1 MTMNEHITSTMNEI
15 PIPTNLHDRC
25 ELGIDRAAHD
35 QKGQITMLKFRKST
49 VAAAVAL
56 VLTFGLLTAG
66 AVTYADSIRGAFSD
80 VIRFDGAVVGT
91 EYHNAT
97 EEIEV
102 TAEAVG
108 DTVIVNAR
116 FLYPADAPY
125 AFIAELSL
133 KNVTLTDSSGAKL
146 LTVGET
152 EITPITNGS
161 VSIAIPMGTVSLSP
175 HESYTLSFDT
185 AVGHAKAEQ
194 PLPMSGNWS
203 CTVTVN

>member
-1 MTMNEHITSTMNEI
+1 MNEHIASQLNEI
-15 PIPTNLHDRC
+15 PIPNNLHARC
-25 ELGIDRAAHD
+25 ELGINRASQE
-35 QKGQITMLKFRKST
+35 QKGQITMLKFHKNA
-49 VAAAVAL
+49 VAAVAL
-56 VLTFGLLTAG
+56 VLTAGLL
-66 AVTYADSIRGAFSD
+66 AVGGITYADSIRGAFSD
-80 VIRFDGAVVGT
+80 VTRFDGAVVGT

>member
-1 MTMNEHITSTMNEI
+1 MNEHIRHELTQI
-15 PIPTNLHDRC
+15 PIPNDLHSRC
-25 ELGIDRAAHD
+25 VTGMDKAETGR
-35 QKGQITMLKFRKST
+35 KGQIIMLKSHKKI
-49 VAAAVAL
+49 VAAVAAL
-56 VLTFGLLTAG
+56 VLTVGILGGG
-66 AVTYADSIRGAFSD
+66 AVFADSIRGFFSD

-97 EEIEV
+97 EEIAV

-108 DTVIVNAR
+108 DTVIANAR

-133 KNVTLTDSSGAKL
+133 RNVTLTDSSGAKL
-146 LTVGET
+146 LTVAET
-152 EITPITNGS
+152 EITPINNGS
-161 VSIAIPMGTVSLSP
+161 VSITIPMGTVTLSTDA
-175 HESYTLSFDT
+175 EYTLTFDT

-203 CTVTVN
+203 CSFTAD

>member
-1 MTMNEHITSTMNEI
+1 MTMNEHIASTMNEI

-25 ELGIDRAAHD
+25 ELGIDRAVQE
-35 QKGQITMLKFRKST
+35 QKGTITMLKFRKST

-66 AVTYADSIRGAFSD
+66 AITYADSIRGAFSD
-80 VIRFDGAVVGT
+80 VTRFDGAVIGT
-91 EYHNAT
+91 EYHDAT

-102 TAEAVG
+102 TAETVG

-125 AFIAELSL
+125 AFISQLSL

-152 EITPITNGS
+152 EITPINNGS
-161 VSIAIPMGTVSLSP
+161 VSIAIPMGTVTLSP
-175 HESYTLSFDT
+175 DEAYTLTFDT
-185 AVGHAKAEQ
+185 AVGHAKAEW

-203 CTVTVN
+203 CSFAVS

>member
-1 MTMNEHITSTMNEI
+1 MNMNEHITSTMNEI

-25 ELGIDRAAHD
+25 ELGIDRAERE

-80 VIRFDGAVVGT
+80 VTRFDGAVVGT
-91 EYHNAT
+91 EYHDAT

-108 DTVIVNAR
+108 DTVTVNAR

-125 AFIAELSL
+125 AFISELSL

-146 LTVGET
+146 LTIEET
-152 EITPITNGS
+152 EQASLNNGS
-161 VSIAIPMGTVSLSP
+161 VSIAIPMGTVTLSP
-175 HESYTLSFDT
+175 DAEYTLTFDT
-185 AVGHAKAEQ
+185 AVGHAKAEW

-203 CTVTVN
+203 CSFAVS

>member
-1 MTMNEHITSTMNEI
+1 MTMNEHIASTMNEI

-25 ELGIDRAAHD
+25 ELGIDRAVQE
-35 QKGQITMLKFRKST
+35 QKGTITMLKFRKST

-66 AVTYADSIRGAFSD
+66 AITYADSIRGAFSD
-80 VIRFDGAVVGT
+80 VTRFDGAVIGT
-91 EYHNAT
+91 EYHDAT

-108 DTVIVNAR
+108 DTVTVNAR

-125 AFIAELSL
+125 AFISELSL

-146 LTVGET
+146 LTIE
-152 EITPITNGS
+152 EPEQASLNNGS
-161 VSIAIPMGTVSLSP
+161 VSIAIPMGTVTLSP
-175 HESYTLSFDT
+175 DEAYTLTFDT

-203 CTVTVN
+203 CSFAVS

>member
-1 MTMNEHITSTMNEI
+1 MNMNEHIASTMNEI

-25 ELGIDRAAHD
+25 ELGIDRAVQE
-35 QKGQITMLKFRKST
+35 QKGTITMLKFRKST

-66 AVTYADSIRGAFSD
+66 AITYADSIRGAFSD
-80 VIRFDGAVVGT
+80 GTRFDGAVIGT
-91 EYHNAT
+91 EYHDAT

-102 TAEAVG
+102 TAETVG

-125 AFIAELSL
+125 AFISQLSL

>member
-1 MTMNEHITSTMNEI
+1 MTMNEHIASTMNEI

-25 ELGIDRAAHD
+25 ELGIDRAKREE
-35 QKGQITMLKFRKST
+35 KGQITMLKFRKST

-56 VLTFGLLTAG
+56 VLTFGLLTVG
-66 AVTYADSIRGAFSD
+66 AVTYADSIRGSFAD
-80 VIRFDGAVVGT
+80 VFRFDGAVIGT
-91 EYHNAT
+91 EYHDAT

-102 TAEAVG
+102 TAETVG

-125 AFIAELSL
+125 AFISQLSL

-152 EITPITNGS
+152 EITPINNGS
-161 VSIAIPMGTVSLSP
+161 VSITIPMGTVTLSP
-175 HESYTLSFDT
+175 DEAYTLTFDT

-203 CTVTVN
+203 CSFAVS

>member
-1 MTMNEHITSTMNEI
+1 
-15 PIPTNLHDRC
+15 
-25 ELGIDRAAHD
+25 
-35 QKGQITMLKFRKST
+35 MLKFRKST

-80 VIRFDGAVVGT
+80 VTRFDGAVVGT

-108 DTVIVNAR
+108 DTVTVNTR

-125 AFIAELSL
+125 AYITELSL
-133 KNVTLTDSSGAKL
+133 RNVTLIDSSGTKL
-146 LTVGET
+146 LSIDET
-152 EITPITNGS
+152 EIIPINN
-161 VSIAIPMGTVSLSP
+161 GTVSVAIPVGSLTLSP
-175 HESYTLSFDT
+175 DMEYTLTFDT
-185 AVGHAKAEQ
+185 AVGHAKADQ

-203 CTVTVN
+203 CSFAVS

>member
-1 MTMNEHITSTMNEI
+1 MNEHIASQLNEI
-15 PIPTNLHDRC
+15 PIPANLHDRC
-25 ELGIDRAAHD
+25 ELGIDRAAHEL
-35 QKGQITMLKFRKST
+35 KGTITMLKFRKST

-80 VIRFDGAVVGT
+80 VTRFDGAVVGT

-125 AFIAELSL
+125 AFITELSL
-133 KNVTLTDSSGAKL
+133 KNATLTDSNGAKL
-146 LTVGET
+146 LTVKET
-152 EITPITNGS
+152 EITPINNGS
-161 VSIAIPMGTVSLSP
+161 VSIAIPMGTVTLSSD
-175 HESYTLSFDT
+175 EAYTLSFDT

-203 CTVTVN
+203 CTVS

>member
-1 MTMNEHITSTMNEI
+1 MNEHITSIMNEI

-25 ELGIDRAAHD
+25 EAGIDRAEHEK
-35 QKGQITMLKFRKST
+35 KGHITMLKFRKST

-56 VLTFGLLTAG
+56 VLTAGLLTAG
-66 AVTYADSIRGAFSD
+66 GITYADSIRGAFSD
-80 VIRFDGAVVGT
+80 VTRFDGAVVGT
-91 EYHNAT
+91 EYHDAT

-125 AFIAELSL
+125 ASISELSL
-133 KNVTLTDSSGAKL
+133 KNVTLTDSSGTKL
-146 LTVGET
+146 LTVAET
-152 EITPITNGS
+152 EITPINNGS
-161 VSIAIPMGTVSLSP
+161 VSIAIPMGTVTLSP
-175 HESYTLSFDT
+175 DEAYTLSFDT

-203 CTVTVN
+203 CSFAVS

>member
-1 MTMNEHITSTMNEI
+1 MNMNEHIASQLNEI

-25 ELGIDRAAHD
+25 ELGIDRAAYE

-80 VIRFDGAVVGT
+80 VTRFDGAVVGT
-91 EYHNAT
+91 EYHDAT

-102 TAEAVG
+102 TAEAVS
-108 DTVIVNAR
+108 DTVIANTR

-125 AFIAELSL
+125 AFISELSL
-133 KNVTLTDSSGAKL
+133 RNVTLTDSSGAKL
-146 LTVGET
+146 LTVAET
-152 EITPITNGS
+152 EITPINNGS
-161 VSIAIPMGTVSLSP
+161 VSITIPMGTVTLSAD
-175 HESYTLSFDT
+175 EAYTLTFDT

>member
-1 MTMNEHITSTMNEI
+1 MNEHIASQLNEI
-15 PIPTNLHDRC
+15 PIPANLHERC
-25 ELGIDRAAHD
+25 ELGIDRAAYE
-35 QKGQITMLKFRKST
+35 QKGHITMLKFRKNT

-80 VIRFDGAVVGT
+80 VTRFDGAVVGT
-91 EYHNAT
+91 EYHDAT

-102 TAEAVG
+102 TAETVG
-108 DTVIVNAR
+108 NTITVNAR

-125 AFIAELSL
+125 AFITDLSL
-133 KNVTLTDSSGAKL
+133 KNATLTDSSGTKL
-146 LTVGET
+146 LTVAET
-152 EITPITNGS
+152 EITPISNGS
-161 VSIAIPMGTVSLSP
+161 VSIIIPMGTVSLSP
-175 HESYTLSFDT
+175 DESYTLTFDT

-203 CTVTVN
+203 CTFSLS

>member
-1 MTMNEHITSTMNEI
+1 MNEHIASQLNEI
-15 PIPTNLHDRC
+15 PIPKNLHARC
-25 ELGIDRAAHD
+25 EPGIERAAHE

-66 AVTYADSIRGAFSD
+66 AVTYADSIRGSFSD
-80 VIRFDGAVVGT
+80 VTRFDGAVVGT
-91 EYHNAT
+91 EYHDAT

-108 DTVIVNAR
+108 NTVIVNAR

-203 CTVTVN
+203 SSFAVS

>member
-1 MTMNEHITSTMNEI
+1 MNEHIASRLNEI
-15 PIPTNLHDRC
+15 PIPSNLHDRC
-25 ELGIDRAAHD
+25 ELGIDRAVNEK
-35 QKGQITMLKFRKST
+35 KGHIIMLKFRKST

-56 VLTFGLLTAG
+56 VLTFGLLTTG

-80 VIRFDGAVVGT
+80 VTRFDGAVVGT
-91 EYHNAT
+91 EYHDAT

-125 AFIAELSL
+125 AFISELSL

-146 LTVGET
+146 MFTAET
-152 EITPITNGS
+152 EKAVIDN
-161 VSIAIPMGTVSLSP
+161 GTVSISIPTGSLQLSP
-175 HESYTLSFDT
+175 ETEYTLTFDT

-203 CTVTVN
+203 CSFAVS

>member
-1 MTMNEHITSTMNEI
+1 MNEHLTAQLNEI
-15 PIPTNLHDRC
+15 PIPQNLHDCC
-25 ELGIDRAAHD
+25 ETGIDRAAHE
-35 QKGQITMLKFRKST
+35 QKGYMIMLKFRKNT

-80 VIRFDGAVVGT
+80 VTRFDGAVVGT

-102 TAEAVG
+102 TAEANG
-108 DTVIVNAR
+108 DAVTVNAR

-125 AFIAELSL
+125 AFITELSL
-133 KNVTLTDSSGAKL
+133 QNVTLTDSSGAKL
-146 LTVGET
+146 LSVEET
-152 EITPITNGS
+152 EQANINSGS
-161 VSIAIPMGTVSLSP
+161 ATVRIPLGTVSLSP
-175 HESYTLSFDT
+175 DAEYTLTFDT

-203 CTVTVN
+203 CTVTIH